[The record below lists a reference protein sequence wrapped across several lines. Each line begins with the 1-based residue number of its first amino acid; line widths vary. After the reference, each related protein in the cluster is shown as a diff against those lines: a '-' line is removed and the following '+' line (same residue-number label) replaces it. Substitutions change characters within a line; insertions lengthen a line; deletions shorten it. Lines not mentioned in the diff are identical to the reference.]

1 MDTVKLMYLY
11 RNKYINSDELLEEL
25 ENLDLSNFSQNET
38 KQIHQLVCD
47 IKKIKDTIPNEVD
60 KYEKQRM
67 KSIDRTIESLE
78 KMKKKNDFENCVKE
92 KLEKYDKQLHQAK
105 KQKRDGGKL
114 YETVL
119 KLLMENTMIESIL
132 KKMSDEDLLA
142 FITEHISVPNSLPL
156 TREKFNTLAHLAMK
170 QDNREALWRLAFNYN
185 NQQMDMETTENY
197 FIEKRDHYYLA
208 ELVSACREDISVK
221 RVIDK
226 VLATQDDTFIQ
237 KAYQSAIKAGSQKN
251 KRL

>member
-1 MDTVKLMYLY
+1 
-11 RNKYINSDELLEEL
+11 
-25 ENLDLSNFSQNET
+25 
-38 KQIHQLVCD
+38 
-47 IKKIKDTIPNEVD
+47 
-60 KYEKQRM
+60 
-67 KSIDRTIESLE
+67 
-78 KMKKKNDFENCVKE
+78 
-92 KLEKYDKQLHQAK
+92 
-105 KQKRDGGKL
+105 
-114 YETVL
+114 
-119 KLLMENTMIESIL
+119 
-132 KKMSDEDLLA
+132 
-142 FITEHISVPNSLPL
+142 
-156 TREKFNTLAHLAMK
+156 MK